1 MDGAKGSAPFC
12 EHMQVPWMSWP
23 ACHYDKTQGTAL
35 QRAVGWTP
43 TEQVCLAP
51 EWSANLS
58 WPT

>member
-1 MDGAKGSAPFC
+1 
-12 EHMQVPWMSWP
+12 MSWP